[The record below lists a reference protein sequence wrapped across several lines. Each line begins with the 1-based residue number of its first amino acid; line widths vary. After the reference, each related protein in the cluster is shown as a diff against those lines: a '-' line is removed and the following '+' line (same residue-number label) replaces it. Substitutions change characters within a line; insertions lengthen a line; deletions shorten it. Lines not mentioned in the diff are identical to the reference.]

1 MNWAIINPPRYN
13 YNPHLPLYLPKEMI
27 LYEEE
32 KTLHVVLTQWGN
44 KEALVGWGANEVHLS
59 PV

>member
-1 MNWAIINPPRYN
+1 MGKEIYI
-13 YNPHLPLYLPKEMI
+13 YNPHPSLNKPKEMI
-27 LYEEE
+27 LNEGE
-32 KTLHVVLTQWGN
+32 KTLHVVLTRWGN